1 MDPPSVDPSGIAVPT
16 YDEDPEE
23 AFIGPQGLSN
33 FFQEESDVAE
43 LFTGEYEDDDDEY
56 FDGAGF
62 EPSPLEGSA
71 PQRTAQ
77 SEAGQPE
84 TVSGHTHLLLLK
96 AKGSNRSLCNTTGHS
111 LRHDWG

>member
-1 MDPPSVDPSGIAVPT
+1 MDPTAVDPSGIAVPA
-16 YDEDPEE
+16 YDEDPDET
-23 AFIGPQGLSN
+23 FTGPQGLSN

-43 LFTGEYEDDDDEY
+43 LFTGEYEDEEEY

-77 SEAGQPE
+77 SEAGHAE
-84 TVSGHTHLLLLK
+84 TVSGHTQLGLF
-96 AKGSNRSLCNTTGHS
+96 REVHS
-111 LRHDWG
+111 HFLEMGTLNPG